1 MVSTH
6 LFTSPQS
13 TSSKSEIN
21 PDHHSNQLNRMNYS
35 NPSTHSIH
43 QQQQYLQVTTP
54 ITPITPTTPDSS
66 NLVLPADH
74 HQHSLDNYLTQL
86 QPQLVYQSTIQPN
99 NINQQSPHLSRKRRR
114 SNLSY
119 SYHDMSNDNT
129 SNPST
134 YVNFQQSYNPTS
146 YHSIPSQII
155 TPPLYSNTPITVQ
168 QNHHVSTKPIQN
180 QVVQRKQKSRKTN
193 GGVNKGAATGL
204 KSFAQCVANK
214 LRIIGNAPYTTIA
227 DELVSDAINKFQRD
241 GESYNEAEVDKNVR
255 RRVYDALNVFCAVG
269 MVLRCGKQV
278 EWRGT
283 AHLFRVEKNKP
294 ETECM
299 CDGKL
304 ERKSFDIDQQC
315 DCQGTVLKK
324 LRNKVDLIKRQIMEK
339 RERLKELRHEQIC
352 VQQIVRRNAARDDQR
367 LTTGSDVL
375 VSDDLEFVR
384 PDPNRVDL
392 PFIMVSTAHTTDVA
406 IHMENSREQV
416 SLQFDSKFRIH
427 DGFSVVRQVCER
439 DSQISTRHELQN
451 SCSNVK
457 EEVNPIAHEA
467 GASPVSN
474 VVGENQ
480 FGVTTAPVRVTASER
495 ESISNRVF

>member
-1 MVSTH
+1 MASTH

-13 TSSKSEIN
+13 TSSKSEIY
-21 PDHHSNQLNRMNYS
+21 PDHRQNQLNHMNYS
-35 NPSTHSIH
+35 NPSNHSIH
-43 QQQQYLQVTTP
+43 HQQYLQSTTP
-54 ITPITPTTPDSS
+54 VTPITPTTPDSS
-66 NLVLPADH
+66 NLILPADH
-74 HQHSLDNYLTQL
+74 HQQSLDNYVTQL
-86 QPQLVYQSTIQPN
+86 QPQLIYQSAIQPN
-99 NINQQSPHLSRKRRR
+99 NNQQNSNSSRKRRR
-114 SNLSY
+114 STLSH
-119 SYHDMSNDNT
+119 SYHDVSNHNT
-129 SNPST
+129 SNLST
-134 YVNFQQSYNPTS
+134 HVNFQQSYNPIS
-146 YHSIPSQII
+146 YHPIPSPLT

-168 QNHHVSTKPIQN
+168 QNHHLSTKPIQH

-193 GGVNKGAATGL
+193 GSVHKGAATGL

-214 LRIIGNAPYTTIA
+214 LRVIGNAPYTSIA
-227 DELVSDAINKFQRD
+227 DELVSDAITKFQRD

-294 ETECM
+294 ETECT
-299 CDGKL
+299 CDRNV
-304 ERKSFDIDQQC
+304 ERKPFDSNQKC

-324 LRNKVDLIKRQIMEK
+324 LRNKVNKIKRQIVEK
-339 RERLKELRHEQIC
+339 KERLNELRQEQIC

-392 PFIMVSTAHTTDVA
+392 PFVMVSTACTTDVA
-406 IHMENSREQV
+406 IHMEDGKEQV

-427 DGFSVVRQVCER
+427 DGFSVVRQVCQR
-439 DSQISTRHELQN
+439 DSHFSTRHGYQN
-451 SCSNVK
+451 TFPNIK
-457 EEVNPIAHEA
+457 EEVNPVVHEA

-474 VVGENQ
+474 VIGESH
-480 FGVTTAPVRVTASER
+480 FGMVTAPTRVPVSER
-495 ESISNRVF
+495 ETISNRVF